1 MSDKEIL
8 DHLLNE
14 QHYDKREKPPSSGKN
29 LYSYGVLSYTDQLFS
44 KTPLVYKIIFPLSDL
59 IGFLFQI

>member
-14 QHYDKREKPPSSGKN
+14 QHYDKREKPPSSGN
-29 LYSYGVLSYTDQLFS
+29 NSYSYGVLSYTDQLFS
-44 KTPLVYKIIFPLSDL
+44 KHLYTVYEIIFTP
-59 IGFLFQI
+59 IVI

>member
-14 QHYDKREKPPSSGKN
+14 QHYDKREKPPSSGN
-29 LYSYGVLSYTDQLFS
+29 NQVLMEFKALKMIYCFS
-44 KTPLVYKIIFPLSDL
+44 QEKPAV
-59 IGFLFQI
+59 